1 MFAAPTVGV
10 TLKITVGFI
19 VRYVHSHPDNTSCI
33 KLQSGEK
40 PRWFG
45 DKSFRKS
52 QQKIRLDDRN
62 ADFSWRDRLVVRC
75 SHRLKTAAMR
85 AENNAERA
93 SSKWTLP
100 ERQGRSVVPYTV
112 LPESASYKD
121 DLFNEGRVHIMP
133 MAQLRA
139 GSTYTKISR
148 TRSSPFRGPPRREVL
163 RLQVLDEYSRTRNR
177 NKLSPKQIQ
186 SRVLAQER
194 SQARWLNYHA
204 NGVVTSAKCQKKGKP
219 SPSGEVLP
227 CSDCNKILRL
237 KIFKNALRKPAPAPR
252 KAKFTPW
259 SYRNPVV
266 GEAYLRHEDV
276 QELMEMVSP

>member
-1 MFAAPTVGV
+1 MMLMIPHNVQ
-10 TLKITVGFI
+10 
-19 VRYVHSHPDNTSCI
+19 
-33 KLQSGEK
+33 LQSGEK

-45 DKSFRKS
+45 DKAFRKFK
-52 QQKIRLDDRN
+52 QKIQLDDRN

-75 SHRLKTAAMR
+75 SRCLKTVTMR
-85 AENNAERA
+85 AENDTERWREHRRSGRCRNAKGGQSFITQFFRNQPPA
-93 SSKWTLP
+93 KTTSSTK
-100 ERQGRSVVPYTV
+100 VVSTSCPG
-112 LPESASYKD
+112 LSY
-121 DLFNEGRVHIMP
+121 
-133 MAQLRA
+133 AQDPRIPRYLA
-139 GSTYTKISR
+139 R
-148 TRSSPFRGPPRREVL
+148 TPVPSGGAPRREVL
-163 RLQVLDEYSRTRNR
+163 RLQVLHEYARTRNR

-204 NGVVTSAKCQKKGKP
+204 NGVVTSAKCQKKGKL

-252 KAKFTPW
+252 NAKFTPW
-259 SYRNPVV
+259 SYWNPVA